1 MASINNLN
9 EVAQNFLQKA
19 IINDTLQDTFK
30 TGIQEF
36 PVDDFKVF
44 TSSVRDINLNIGN
57 SNHALLT
64 GDSDLD
70 IVGNDNDNYIVGN
83 DGSNWI
89 DAGNG
94 NDQVST
100 GAGDDFIKLGAG
112 DDVIEI
118 DGSGTKTV
126 NGGEGNDLFV
136 ITPKALGGDT
146 NVTFTGLNRG
156 DTLRVYADAN
166 QDGKITWDDV
176 ESVVEDNGNTTFT
189 LKDGT
194 TFTLEGVTGA
204 QDGEITYTIGEDG
217 DGNLYVELS

>member
-9 EVAQNFLQKA
+9 EVAQNFLQQA
-19 IINDTLQDTFK
+19 VINDTLQDTSK

-36 PVDDFKVF
+36 PVGDLKVF

-64 GDSDLD
+64 GDSDFD

-83 DGSNWI
+83 NGSNWI

-94 NDQVST
+94 NDQVAT

-118 DGSGTKTV
+118 DGPGTKTV
-126 NGGEGNDLFV
+126 DGGEGNDLFV
-136 ITPKALGGDT
+136 ITPDALGENT

-156 DTLRVYADAN
+156 DTLRIYADAN

-176 ESVVEDNGNTTFT
+176 ESVGPDANGNTTFV
-189 LKDGT
+189 LKDGSS
-194 TFTLEGVTGA
+194 FTLEGVGNK
-204 QDGEITYTIGEDG
+204 DDITYTIVENDDG
-217 DGNLYVELS
+217 SLYVELS

>member
-9 EVAQNFLQKA
+9 EVAQNALQKA
-19 IINDTLQDTFK
+19 VIIDSLK
-30 TGIQEF
+30 EGIQEF
-36 PVDDFKVF
+36 TVDDLKVF

-57 SNHALLT
+57 ANHALLT
-64 GDSDLD
+64 GDQDLD
-70 IVGNDNDNYIVGN
+70 IVGNDNDNFIVGN

-94 NDQVST
+94 NDQIST

-118 DGSGTKTV
+118 DGPGDKTV

-136 ITPKALGGDT
+136 IKPGLGE
-146 NVTFTGLNRG
+146 NSHVTFTNLNVG
-156 DTLRVYADAN
+156 DKLRVYADAN

-176 ESVVEDNGNTTFT
+176 ESVGPDADGNTTFV
-189 LKDGT
+189 LKDGSS
-194 TFTLEGVTGA
+194 FTLEGVGNK
-204 QDGEITYTIGEDG
+204 DDITYTIGEDG
-217 DGNLYVELS
+217 EGNLYVELS